1 MKKKL
6 LLFIIIIVFLISI
19 LSLILIINFV
29 DPYSSWIIG
38 IFSVIVSF
46 VLGLTTFLTL
56 FFYLFKK
63 VYYRWDVFLYHVYTS
78 FRQWFLISLFTI
90 LNIIFYFFSIFT
102 VINVFV
108 NFALVVFLELFIRNF
123 EDIG

>member
-1 MKKKL
+1 MKKKF

-19 LSLILIINFV
+19 FSLILILNFV

-78 FRQWFLISLFTI
+78 FRQGFLISLFII

-102 VINVFV
+102 FINVFV
-108 NFALVVFLELFIRNF
+108 IFALVVFLELFIRNF
-123 EDIG
+123 EDIW

>member
-1 MKKKL
+1 MKKKF

-19 LSLILIINFV
+19 LSLILILNFV

-78 FRQWFLISLFTI
+78 FRQWFLISLFI
-90 LNIIFYFFSIFT
+90 LLNIIFYFFSIFT
-102 VINVFV
+102 VINIFV
-108 NFALVVFLELFIRNF
+108 IFALVVFLELFIRNF
-123 EDIG
+123 EDIW